1 MTDRTGRCRTAPPD
15 ATSRASEAVASTVI
29 AGMPNLVVGTE
40 FPTRPPIDDTSMI
53 GTSAVPLLARVAVRS
68 RGGMVGRGRAIE
80 QKGRKEMTTT
90 SSTTHT
96 ILRAEGFSC
105 PSCVNK
111 IEKRVGRLDGVESVK
126 VQFASARIEVDH
138 DESKVSVDDLVAAVA
153 KAGYKAAPSAF

>member
-1 MTDRTGRCRTAPPD
+1 MVDCRTAIEHKD
-15 ATSRASEAVASTVI
+15 
-29 AGMPNLVVGTE
+29 GM
-40 FPTRPPIDDTSMI
+40 
-53 GTSAVPLLARVAVRS
+53 A
-68 RGGMVGRGRAIE
+68 
-80 QKGRKEMTTT
+80 MTTT

-126 VQFASARIEVDH
+126 VHFASARVEVDH
-138 DESKVSVDDLVAAVA
+138 DESRVSVDDLVTAVA